1 MELNYILNFCNNFK
15 IDVLKDYRELIVLF
29 NNFSK
34 RIHEFSLEEQNLILN
49 AFNCIFDRIEE
60 TIVEDTFLPNDSI
73 NEEIDASYYC
83 PALNKEYNSLD
94 EIVKTFISIRLLLP
108 ENLAGYENLELLDF
122 KRK

>member
-1 MELNYILNFCNNFK
+1 MELNYILNFCDNFK
-15 IDVLKDYRELIVLF
+15 IDVLKDYKKLIVLF
-29 NNFSK
+29 NDFSK
-34 RIHEFSLEEQNLILN
+34 RIHEFSLEEQNIILN
-49 AFNCIFDRIEE
+49 AFNYIFDRIEE
-60 TIVEDTFLPNDSI
+60 TIEEETFLPEDSI

-83 PALNKEYNSLD
+83 PTLNKEYNSLD